1 MSYYSGHGILA
12 TTDIS
17 LTNMCELAF
26 IEYNPTFDSI
36 MPFPCFFDVTRKTS
50 VTFNNC
56 HLNDTK
62 DWFTSFFLEMS
73 KKCWPRFRVRNS
85 TCLFYNYE
93 LYV

>member
-1 MSYYSGHGILA
+1 MYYCGHGILA

-26 IEYNPTFDSI
+26 IVYSPTDFDSKN
-36 MPFPCFFDVTRKTS
+36 FK

-62 DWFTSFFLEMS
+62 DWFTYFFLAMS

-85 TCLFYNYE
+85 IILWRPKNFSRHFLDIQVKCK
-93 LYV
+93 